1 MGQGPLCAAPGK
13 TMSGRAAALF
23 LYDSEALGLT
33 GNVLVIIRTAN
44 LRGAGTILPIE
55 SAAYKIAE
63 AVESGHKPEQCYFY
77 DGQSGAVY

>member
-1 MGQGPLCAAPGK
+1 
-13 TMSGRAAALF
+13 MSGRVAALF

-44 LRGAGTILPIE
+44 LRGAGTILAIE
-55 SAAYKIAE
+55 SAADKIAE

-77 DGQSGAVY
+77 DGQLSPFIEDRRRR